1 MEDLFRNGERS
12 VRDRDLFFL
21 AGKYRAAR
29 SCFPMTGDCGNI
41 RHQEPSVHGALIE
54 SSQHLT
60 FNNLIQEELS

>member
-29 SCFPMTGDCGNI
+29 SCFPMTGGL
-41 RHQEPSVHGALIE
+41 RKHPSSGAVC
-54 SSQHLT
+54 SWGV
-60 FNNLIQEELS
+60 N